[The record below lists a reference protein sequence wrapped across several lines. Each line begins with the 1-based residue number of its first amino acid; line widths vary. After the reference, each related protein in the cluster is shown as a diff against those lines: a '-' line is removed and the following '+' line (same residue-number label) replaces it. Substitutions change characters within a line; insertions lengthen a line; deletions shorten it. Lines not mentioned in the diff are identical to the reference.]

1 MKRFG
6 FIVSGMA
13 LILIGAVFSSCSS
26 THFKSSKKKI
36 EMKGNPTTGYT
47 WFYTIEDESIVRL
60 EQKTK
65 YLGSRNMSGAPSLF
79 TYTII
84 SLKPGT
90 TKITFEYKRP
100 WEDKPAEDTTIYTVT
115 VDERGKIELEISP
128 QA

>member
-1 MKRFG
+1 MKRLG

-13 LILIGAVFSSCSS
+13 LILMGTVFASCSS
-26 THFKSSKKKI
+26 TQFKSSKKKI
-36 EMKGNPTTGYT
+36 EMEGNPTTGYT
-47 WFYTIEDESIVRL
+47 WVYTIEDESIVCL

-79 TYTII
+79 TYTVI

-100 WEDKPAEDTTIYTVT
+100 WEDKPAEKTKTYTVT
-115 VDERGKIELEISP
+115 VDERGKIEF
-128 QA
+128 